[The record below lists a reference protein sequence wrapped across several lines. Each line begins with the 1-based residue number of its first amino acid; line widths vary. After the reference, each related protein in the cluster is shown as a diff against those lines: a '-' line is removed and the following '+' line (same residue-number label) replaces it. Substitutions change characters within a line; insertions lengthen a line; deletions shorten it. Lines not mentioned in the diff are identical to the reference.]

1 MFHANYFRTAAI
13 DSLGDTAITYTLTA
27 ARWGVLGWDWYT
39 DTFFSAAAA
48 RRYEWVGQILAC
60 LAMACY
66 IAGKASRELVAQ
78 TELQH
83 WVDAQV
89 AEALPQPQRLIPAA
103 PSQRL
108 LAPAP
113 EPVDPLPAEVAPVA
127 AEMTADPFAPEVNPL
142 PVSVAPVPALD
153 DEAKKLE
160 VSRLESLTIRQLKAA
175 AKGKVP
181 GYGRMTK
188 AQLVH
193 ALAG

>member
-1 MFHANYFRTAAI
+1 MFHANYFRHGLTQSI
-13 DSLGDTAITYTLTA
+13 GDTAIAYSLTA
-27 ARWGVLGWDWYT
+27 ARWGVLAVDRVHAIAT
-39 DTFFSAAAA
+39 HPRTVQAAKVAVWCLYLGA
-48 RRYEWVGQILAC
+48 VVAYALGQTVRIYA
-60 LAMACY
+60 
-66 IAGKASRELVAQ
+66 
-78 TELQH
+78 QH

-89 AEALPQPQRLIPAA
+89 SA
-103 PSQRL
+103 S
-108 LAPAP
+108 
-113 EPVDPLPAEVAPVA
+113 LPAEVAPVA

-142 PVSVAPVPALD
+142 PVVVAPVPALD

-188 AQLVH
+188 AQLVQ